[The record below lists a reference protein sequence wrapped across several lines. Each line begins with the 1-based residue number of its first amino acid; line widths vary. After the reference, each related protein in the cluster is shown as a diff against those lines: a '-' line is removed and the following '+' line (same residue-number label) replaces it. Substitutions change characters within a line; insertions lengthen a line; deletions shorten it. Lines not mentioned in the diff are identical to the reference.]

1 MTSSINNLV
10 SVLTGANYLS
20 WVPVMKGFL
29 MAQGVSHVLTEDCPS
44 PTTYDDNSN
53 NANDIFSWKQDDTK
67 ALEYLILR
75 VQESIRVKHDALIS
89 AKAFWDALSAEY
101 GTQGV
106 SATYGEFK
114 AMLDTPIPS
123 NQHPASAFNKINTH
137 FTRLKKAD
145 FEIPIKVQAMILLS
159 KLPSSM
165 NSIAQIVAMDKELMT
180 PTGIEKA
187 AILCWEQADNSRGK
201 HKEVQKLSAVK
212 RKQPDPKFNQ
222 QQQHQQQPPKQG
234 GGNNA
239 GAPAQNKGKNKRCG
253 TRGGKNRHQ
262 NNHDHA
268 HLASTVDFAAPTM
281 VDTLSVIDP
290 RRLAHTPGAQF
301 FGPPAWDNTQ
311 KAFDLTHVLGVEPS
325 FETIRALDKIAASSI
340 TPSFEVEPAPK
351 RLCLEDRLSAAV
363 PTYDDD
369 TVSLGSD
376 YIEDDI
382 YNMYIDDQANEGENV
397 VEYQWQVPF
406 SSPQKQYAYFSA
418 GACFNAHVRI
428 AMSSISVEPCP
439 NENCVHLIS
448 FSACA
453 RCKGKRPDQ
462 SSLIWML
469 DSGASEHFTM
479 SLDDFS
485 EYSPFETKMIAY
497 TTNGVAAIEGKGTVI
512 IRYKDEQEY
521 AVVARLHPILY
532 MPQLTHRLLSMGSF
546 LRDKLTVRGNS
557 QHITIYTESG
567 NPYLIFYPRI
577 SGDTIYILE
586 SYSWKEKLK
595 TSINPVDYELMHQR
609 FAHPSKEVL
618 RHA

>member
-1 MTSSINNLV
+1 
-10 SVLTGANYLS
+10 
-20 WVPVMKGFL
+20 

-67 ALEYLILR
+67 ALGYLILR
-75 VQESIRVKHDALIS
+75 VQESIRVKHDALVS
-89 AKAFWDALSAEY
+89 AKAFWDALSVEY

-123 NQHPASAFNKINTH
+123 NQHPASAFNKINAH

-165 NSIAQIVAMDKELMT
+165 NSIAQIVAMDKKLMT

-187 AILCWEQADNSRGK
+187 AVLCWEQADNSRGK
-201 HKEVQKLSAVK
+201 QKEVQKLSAVK
-212 RKQPDPKFNQ
+212 RKQPDPKFSQ

-239 GAPAQNKGKNKRCG
+239 GAPAQNKGKNKRRG

-311 KAFDLTHVLGVEPS
+311 KAFDLAHVLGVEPS
-325 FETIRALDKIAASSI
+325 FKTIRALDKIAASSI
-340 TPSFEVEPAPK
+340 APSFEVEPAPK

-363 PTYDDD
+363 PAYDDD
-369 TVSLGSD
+369 TISLGSD

-397 VEYQWQVPF
+397 VEY
-406 SSPQKQYAYFSA
+406 SSTRRKAP
-418 GACFNAHVRI
+418 
-428 AMSSISVEPCP
+428 
-439 NENCVHLIS
+439 
-448 FSACA
+448 
-453 RCKGKRPDQ
+453 
-462 SSLIWML
+462 ML
-469 DSGASEHFTM
+469 S
-479 SLDDFS
+479 
-485 EYSPFETKMIAY
+485 
-497 TTNGVAAIEGKGTVI
+497 
-512 IRYKDEQEY
+512 
-521 AVVARLHPILY
+521 
-532 MPQLTHRLLSMGSF
+532 
-546 LRDKLTVRGNS
+546 
-557 QHITIYTESG
+557 
-567 NPYLIFYPRI
+567 
-577 SGDTIYILE
+577 
-586 SYSWKEKLK
+586 
-595 TSINPVDYELMHQR
+595 
-609 FAHPSKEVL
+609 
-618 RHA
+618 